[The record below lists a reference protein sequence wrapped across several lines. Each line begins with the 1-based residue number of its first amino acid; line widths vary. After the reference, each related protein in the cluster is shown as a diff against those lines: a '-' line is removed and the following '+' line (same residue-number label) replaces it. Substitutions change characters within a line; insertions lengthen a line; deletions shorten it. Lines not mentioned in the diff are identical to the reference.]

1 MFAFGVSIFVHY
13 FLTYKYQRYYHF
25 RGNKPICRN
34 AKYPTWEKSIYD
46 IVVAL
51 SCKNVEHTLNF
62 YKLVKDQ
69 TSIDEMKNCIYAFIK
84 YYDTLKIDLF
94 NEHKTIFT
102 EKMKIHNALIFKL
115 NLYEYQLYCY
125 MGKYMYI

>member
-1 MFAFGVSIFVHY
+1 MFAFGIIFLHININVIII
-13 FLTYKYQRYYHF
+13 FG
-25 RGNKPICRN
+25 GNKPICRN

-102 EKMKIHNALIFKL
+102 EKMKNTQCFDI
-115 NLYEYQLYCY
+115 
-125 MGKYMYI
+125 